1 MGIALESESSDAQ
14 ASQPVDKCYLWPCN
28 QITWHWW
35 LRLQTQW
42 RIGMGGREGL
52 DYGAVIAYLRH
63 VAGMTKKQ
71 LRQSMSELQAMER
84 AALGVWAKKRD

>member
-1 MGIALESESSDAQ
+1 
-14 ASQPVDKCYLWPCN
+14 
-28 QITWHWW
+28 
-35 LRLQTQW
+35 
-42 RIGMGGREGL
+42 MGGREGL